1 MYLPQT
7 NYSEWRQW
15 QRRYSLAQH
24 FMGDQKVVEIKREM
38 YGVRDITDMSP
49 REVELVVIK
58 CREVWCGER
67 QNAG

>member
-1 MYLPQT
+1 M
-7 NYSEWRQW
+7 
-15 QRRYSLAQH
+15 AQH

-38 YGVRDITDMSP
+38 YGIRDITDMSP

>member
-1 MYLPQT
+1 ME
-7 NYSEWRQW
+7 SEWRKW

-24 FMGDQKVVEIKREM
+24 FMGIEKVLTIKREM
-38 YGVRDITDMSP
+38 YGARDVADMSP
-49 REVELVVIK
+49 EEVRNVVLK

>member
-1 MYLPQT
+1 
-7 NYSEWRQW
+7 
-15 QRRYSLAQH
+15 
-24 FMGDQKVVEIKREM
+24 MGVETVLKIKREM
-38 YGVRDITDMSP
+38 YGSRCISDMSP